1 MKLQNLLALSG
12 IAAVLCVSLCACGSE
27 PPAST
32 VITKA
37 PQDVVIRTQAT
48 TTVAT
53 TTTTLPDFM
62 FPTTTTGG
70 SVADGQ
76 PTTTPTTIVINDSEA
91 SESGKAIAQLAVSLI
106 GTPFE
111 FGGNG
116 PDSFDNP
123 GFVMYC
129 YKQNGFSVP
138 SKASKMTTWG
148 EDVPPDM
155 LQAGDIVLF
164 ANEIGGEA
172 SFCGIYIGDEQFV
185 ACNNP
190 DSPTKVQKLD
200 SSYWGPRFVAARRP
214 SAEG

>member
-1 MKLQNLLALSG
+1 MKLNRIFATLGAAALLCG
-12 IAAVLCVSLCACGSE
+12 SLCACGDE

-37 PQDVVIRTQAT
+37 PEDVVIRTQAT
-48 TTVAT
+48 TTAAT

-62 FPTTTTGG
+62 FPTTTTGE
-70 SVADGQ
+70 SAADGQ
-76 PTTTPTTIVINDSEA
+76 TTPTTVVINDSEA
-91 SESGKAIAQLAVSLI
+91 SENGKAIAQLAVSLI

-111 FGGNG
+111 FGKSG
-116 PDSFDNP
+116 PDAFDNP
-123 GFVMYC
+123 GFVVYC
-129 YKQNGFSVP
+129 YKQNGHTVP
-138 SKASKMTTWG
+138 AKASKMATWG

-155 LQAGDIVLF
+155 LQAGDIVVF
-164 ANEIGGEA
+164 ANDVGGEP

-190 DSPTKVQKLD
+190 DSPTKAQKLD

>member
-1 MKLQNLLALSG
+1 MKLYSVLGTLC
-12 IAAVLCVSLCACGSE
+12 AVTLLCVSLCACGQE

-53 TTTTLPDFM
+53 TTTTLASGTDND
-62 FPTTTTGG
+62 G
-70 SVADGQ
+70 STVPSGDA
-76 PTTTPTTIVINDSEA
+76 TTPTTVVINDSNA
-91 SESGKAIAQLAVSLI
+91 SESGKAIAQLAVSLV
-106 GTPFE
+106 GTPFT
-111 FGGNG
+111 FGGTG
-116 PDSFDNP
+116 PDAFDNP
-123 GFVMYC
+123 GFVVYC

-138 SKASKMTTWG
+138 NKAAKMALWG

-164 ANEIGGEA
+164 ANDIGGA
-172 SFCGIYIGDEQFV
+172 PSFCGIYIGDEQFV

-190 DSPTKVQKLD
+190 DNPTKVQRLD
-200 SSYWGPRFVAARRP
+200 VEYWGQRFICARRP
-214 SAEG
+214 SETA

>member
-1 MKLQNLLALSG
+1 MKLFTVISTLCVAAL
-12 IAAVLCVSLCACGSE
+12 LCVSLCACGEE

-37 PQDVVIRTQAT
+37 PQDVVIRTQTT

-53 TTTTLPDFM
+53 TTEPTLF
-62 FPTTTTGG
+62 TTTDHANGAAPSG
-70 SVADGQ
+70 EA
-76 PTTTPTTIVINDSEA
+76 TTPTTVVINDSEA
-91 SESGKAIAQLAVSLI
+91 SESGKAIAQLAVSLV

-111 FGGNG
+111 FGGSG
-116 PDSFDNP
+116 PNAFDNP
-123 GFVMYC
+123 GFVVYC

-138 SKASKMTTWG
+138 NKASKMASWG

-155 LQAGDIVLF
+155 LQAGDIILF
-164 ANEIGGEA
+164 ANDIGGNIG
-172 SFCGIYIGDEQFV
+172 FCGIYIGDNQFV

-200 SSYWGPRFVAARRP
+200 TAYWGQRFVAARRP
-214 SAEG
+214 SETE

>member
-1 MKLQNLLALSG
+1 MKLYRLFATMG
-12 IAAVLCVSLCACGSE
+12 AAAVLCGSLCACGGE

-37 PQDVVIRTQAT
+37 PEDVVIRTQTT

-62 FPTTTTGG
+62 FPTTDHQNGT
-70 SVADGQ
+70 SADGQ
-76 PTTTPTTIVINDSEA
+76 TTPTTVVINDSEA
-91 SESGKAIAQLAVSLI
+91 SASGKAIAQLAVSLV

-111 FGGNG
+111 FGGSG

-123 GFVMYC
+123 GFVVYC

-138 SKASKMTTWG
+138 SRAAKMATWG

-155 LQAGDIVLF
+155 IQAGDIVVF
-164 ANEIGGEA
+164 ANDIGGKP